1 MIFRLDTT
9 TLCKSTIYSKRYSLI
24 GNLSKNTMEIIVL
37 RLGHRIDRDRRVT
50 THVGLCSRA
59 LGAQGMLLAAS
70 DQSVVST
77 IRDVVQRWGGNF
89 WIRDKVN
96 WKHEISKWKNGRGT
110 VVHLTMY
117 GQNLPNV
124 IDQLDT
130 DKLMVVVGA
139 EKVPPDLFRLAD
151 YNVAITNQP
160 HSEIAALGIFL
171 DRVQKGQE
179 LAADFSGRMRIV
191 GNVNEKVGVERSEPI
206 E

>member
-1 MIFRLDTT
+1 
-9 TLCKSTIYSKRYSLI
+9 
-24 GNLSKNTMEIIVL
+24 MEIIVL

-77 IRDVVQRWGGNF
+77 ISDVVQRWGGNF

-96 WKHEISKWKNGRGT
+96 WKDEISKWKNGQGS

-124 IDQLDT
+124 ICLLYT
-130 DKLMVVVGA
+130 
-139 EKVPPDLFRLAD
+139 
-151 YNVAITNQP
+151 
-160 HSEIAALGIFL
+160 S
-171 DRVQKGQE
+171 
-179 LAADFSGRMRIV
+179 
-191 GNVNEKVGVERSEPI
+191 
-206 E
+206 